1 MELLITLLLIVG
13 MIWLLVR
20 QSRSVRS
27 SEVADENTGEL
38 EMNKEAGHVSSPLVY
53 QGENLEFS
61 EEVLRKV
68 LLKHF
73 PYFSKLV
80 HPDQDKFINR
90 LRKFIRAKIFV
101 IHDVKGYR
109 EMPILL
115 SAAAI
120 QLTFGLNRYMMP
132 HFTIIQ
138 IYPQE
143 FIGMEPMRILIGN
156 VSGNTINI
164 AWKQFLESYKNK
176 YDKNNLGLHEM
187 AHALYYQNFEADEY
201 RDIEFQGSFHHFTS
215 LGDKIFERE
224 KLLSVG
230 LYSDYA
236 MKNFQEFWA
245 ESIEI
250 FFQSPDRLNQH
261 YPDLYN
267 ILCDLLSQDPLNY
280 PHHNYPV

>member
-1 MELLITLLLIVG
+1 MELWITLLLIAG
-13 MIWLLVR
+13 LTWLIIR
-20 QSRSVRS
+20 QSRPIRYPQSDGS
-27 SEVADENTGEL
+27 TGEL
-38 EMNKEAGHVSSPLVY
+38 EMNKEADVISSPLVY
-53 QGENLEFS
+53 RGENLEFS

-73 PYFSKLV
+73 PYFGKLV
-80 HPDQDKFINR
+80 HPDQDKFIAR
-90 LRKFIRAKIFV
+90 IKKFIRSKIFV

-109 EMPILL
+109 EMPIML

-120 QLTFGLNRYMMP
+120 QLTFGLGKFMMP

-164 AWKQFLESYKNK
+164 AWKQFLEGYRNK
-176 YDKNNLGLHEM
+176 YDRNNLGLHEM
-187 AHALYYQNFEADEY
+187 AHALYFQNFEADEN
-201 RDIEFQGSFHHFTS
+201 RDANFQHSFHHFTS
-215 LGDKIFERE
+215 LGDKVFERE
-224 KLLSVG
+224 KILTVG

-250 FFQSPDRLNQH
+250 FFQSPEILHDH
-261 YPDLYN
+261 YPDLYK
-267 ILCDLLSQDPLNY
+267 IICDLLCQDPLNY
-280 PHHNYPV
+280 PNHNYAV

>member
-1 MELLITLLLIVG
+1 MELWITLLLITG
-13 MIWLLVR
+13 LIWLIYR
-20 QSRSVRS
+20 QSRTIRYPQS
-27 SEVADENTGEL
+27 DESTGEL
-38 EMNKEAGHVSSPLVY
+38 EMNKEADAISSPLVY
-53 QGENLEFS
+53 RGENLEFS

-73 PYFSKLV
+73 PYFGQLI
-80 HPDQDKFINR
+80 HPDQDKFIAR
-90 LRKFIRAKIFV
+90 IKKFIRSKIFV

-109 EMPILL
+109 EMPIML
-115 SAAAI
+115 SAAAV
-120 QLTFGLNRYMMP
+120 QLTFGLNKFLMP

-164 AWKQFLESYKNK
+164 AWKQFLEGYKNK
-176 YDKNNLGLHEM
+176 YDRNNLGLHEM
-187 AHALYYQNFEADEY
+187 AHALYFQNFEAEEN
-201 RDIEFQGSFHHFTS
+201 RDQSFQHSFNHFTA
-215 LGDKIFERE
+215 LGDKVFERE
-224 KLLSVG
+224 KILTVG

-250 FFQSPDRLNQH
+250 FFQSPQRLNDH
-261 YPDLYN
+261 YPDLYK
-267 ILCDLLSQDPLNY
+267 ILCDLLCQDPLNY
-280 PHHNYPV
+280 PNHNYAV

>member
-13 MIWLLVR
+13 LIWLIVR
-20 QSRSVRS
+20 QSRNVRS
-27 SEVADENTGEL
+27 AEADDSNGEL
-38 EMNKEAGHVSSPLVY
+38 EMDKEAGFISSPLVY
-53 QGENLEFS
+53 RGDNLDFS

-73 PYFSKLV
+73 PYFSRLV
-80 HPDQDKFINR
+80 HPDQDKFISR
-90 LRKFIRAKIFV
+90 LRRFIRSKIFV

-120 QLTFGLNRYMMP
+120 QLTFGLNKYMMP

-143 FIGMEPMRILIGN
+143 FIGMEPMRVLIGN

-164 AWKQFLESYKNK
+164 AWKQFLEGYKNR
-176 YDKNNLGLHEM
+176 YDRNNLGLHEM
-187 AHALYYQNFEADEY
+187 AHALYFQNFEADEN
-201 RDIEFQGSFHHFTS
+201 RDTVFQGAFHHFTS
-215 LGDKIFERE
+215 LGDKIYERE
-224 KLLSVG
+224 KLLMVG

-250 FFQSPDRLNQH
+250 FFQNPDKLNTH
-261 YPDLYN
+261 YPDLYK
-267 ILCDLLSQDPLNY
+267 ILCDLLFQDPLNY
-280 PHHNYPV
+280 PYHNYPV

>member
-1 MELLITLLLIVG
+1 MELLITLILILG
-13 MIWLLVR
+13 LIWLIVR
-20 QSRSVRS
+20 QSRIGRS
-27 SEVADENTGEL
+27 ADVNESTGEL
-38 EMNKEAGHVSSPLVY
+38 EMNKEAGNISSPLVY
-53 QGENLEFS
+53 RGENLDFS

-68 LLKHF
+68 LIKHF
-73 PYFSKLV
+73 PYFSRLV
-80 HPDQDKFINR
+80 HPDQDKFISR

-120 QLTFGLNRYMMP
+120 QLTFGLSKYMMP

-164 AWKQFLESYKNK
+164 AWKQFLEGYKNK
-176 YDKNNLGLHEM
+176 YDRNNLGLHEM
-187 AHALYYQNFEADEY
+187 AHALYYQNFEAEEN
-201 RDIEFQGSFHHFTS
+201 RDSVFQDSFHHFTS
-215 LGDKIFERE
+215 LGDKVFERE
-224 KLLSVG
+224 KLLLVG
-230 LYSDYA
+230 LYSNYA

-250 FFQSPDRLNQH
+250 FFQSPDKLNEQ
-261 YPDLYN
+261 YPDLYKL
-267 ILCDLLSQDPLNY
+267 LCDLLSQDPLNY
-280 PHHNYPV
+280 PNHNYPV